1 MIYKK
6 QVHLRIIHY
15 IYILQIIKNLKK
27 NLRKY

>member
-15 IYILQIIKNLKK
+15 ICILQTIKNLKK